1 VWLRHNRRENDLKTH
16 AALKALGPLL
26 VAAALA
32 WPLTAIADAS
42 TYRQAVQDTITIVTS
57 AQPGDISA
65 AQNALTVLEAGT
77 GHSQPEIIAD
87 LELRPPDFKDAATR
101 LNRLRDAL
109 AAPAGTADPA
119 QAQQQLHQ
127 VLTMKR
133 YDPLHQ
139 PPSPLDRL
147 GQWIGDRIRDILNFL
162 FGGSGS
168 GAPGIPFIYF
178 YILGAIAVAVA
189 AVVIFRSTRGR
200 LAESAGAGAAFGK
213 RAPADYF
220 AEADRLAAGG
230 DRVGAIRALCAGVA
244 GTIAGEQTWAGS
256 PLTVREIFHK
266 SGDSARLRPL
276 LLPFEAAVYG
286 GRDVDASTYQRAEG
300 AAAPFRKP
308 AQEAAA

>member
-1 VWLRHNRRENDLKTH
+1 LL
-16 AALKALGPLL
+16 APLL
-26 VAAALA
+26 VAAGLA
-32 WPLTAIADAS
+32 WPVTAHADAS
-42 TYRQAVQDTITIVTS
+42 TYRQSVQETLTIVTS
-57 AQPGDISA
+57 AQPGDVSA
-65 AQNALTVLEAGT
+65 AQKALAVLEAGT
-77 GHSQPEIIAD
+77 GNSQPEIIGD
-87 LELRPPDFKDAATR
+87 LQLRPPDFKDAATR
-101 LNRLRDAL
+101 LNHLVDAL
-109 AAPAGTADPA
+109 AAPAGTSDPA

-127 VLTMKR
+127 VLSMKR
-133 YDPLHQ
+133 YDQLHQ

-147 GQWIGDRIRDILNFL
+147 GQWIGDRIRDLLNFL
-162 FGGSGS
+162 FGGRGS
-168 GAPGIPFIYF
+168 GAPGIPFFYF

-200 LAESAGAGAAFGK
+200 MAESVGAGAAFAK

-220 AEADRLAAGG
+220 DEADRLAAAG

-256 PLTVREIFHK
+256 PLTVREIFQRTN
-266 SGDSARLRPL
+266 DSARLRPL

-286 GRDVDASTYQRAEG
+286 GRDVDAPTYQKAEA

>member
-1 VWLRHNRRENDLKTH
+1 
-16 AALKALGPLL
+16 LL
-26 VAAALA
+26 VAAGLA
-32 WPLTAIADAS
+32 WPVTAIADAS
-42 TYRQAVQDTITIVTS
+42 TYRQAVLDTLTIVTT
-57 AQPGDISA
+57 AQPGDVLA
-65 AQNALTVLEAGT
+65 AQSAVNVLEAGT
-77 GHSQPEIIAD
+77 GHTQLEIIAD
-87 LELRPPDFKDAATR
+87 LHLRPPDFKDAATR
-101 LNRLRDAL
+101 LTRLLDAL
-109 AAPAGTADPA
+109 GAPAGTADPA
-119 QAQQQLHQ
+119 RAQQQLHQ
-127 VLTMKR
+127 VLSMKR

-162 FGGSGS
+162 FGGRGS

-178 YILGAIAVAVA
+178 YILGAIAVALA

-200 LAESAGAGAAFGK
+200 MAESVSAGGSSGK

-220 AEADRLAAGG
+220 AEADRLAAAG

-256 PLTVREIFHK
+256 PLTVREIFQRA
-266 SGDSARLRPL
+266 GDSARLRPL

-286 GRDVDASTYQRAEG
+286 GRDVDAAAYGRAEQ

-308 AQEAAA
+308 AQQAAA

>member
-1 VWLRHNRRENDLKTH
+1 
-16 AALKALGPLL
+16 LL
-26 VAAALA
+26 VAAGLA
-32 WPLTAIADAS
+32 WPVTALADAS
-42 TYRQAVQDTITIVTS
+42 TYRQAVQDTLTIVTS
-57 AQPGDISA
+57 AQPGDVSA
-65 AQNALTVLEAGT
+65 AQNALAVLEAGT
-77 GHSQPEIIAD
+77 GNSQREIIAD
-87 LELRPPDFKDAATR
+87 LQLRPPDFKDAATR
-101 LNRLRDAL
+101 LSSLRDAL
-109 AAPAGTADPA
+109 AAPAGTSDPA

-127 VLTMKR
+127 VLSMKR

-147 GQWIGDRIRDILNFL
+147 SQWIGDRIRDLLNAL

-168 GAPGIPFIYF
+168 GAPGIPYFYF

-200 LAESAGAGAAFGK
+200 MAESVGAGAASAK

-220 AEADRLAAGG
+220 DEADRLAAAG

-256 PLTVREIFHK
+256 PLTVREIF
-266 SGDSARLRPL
+266 SRTSDSARLGPL

-286 GRDVDASTYQRAEG
+286 GRDVGAATYEKAEA